1 MWFIL
6 VFVNAIKCKLGT
18 RIKQIV
24 GINVGISMT
33 IVLHTTAGMSLLCNG
48 ASHAAQTVTGNY
60 LTNKLLAQS
69 NYFAYINE
77 K

>member
-33 IVLHTTAGMSLLCNG
+33 IVLHTTAGMSLLCSNT
-48 ASHAAQTVTGNY
+48 ASTLQ
-60 LTNKLLAQS
+60 
-69 NYFAYINE
+69 
-77 K
+77 